1 MESLN
6 ISDDARGKKGERR
19 PGGGGGSEDGQG
31 PAPTS
36 RQTMECVSSSSLRGG
51 QGGRNCASTPINDS
65 ELMNALCTHVE
76 GTCLKVPYVM
86 TPPETVKETPSSES
100 SDFAMETDSSQDCAS
115 ESEPEETV
123 PPEGV
128 PPPEMP
134 TPPQS
139 EDGHQQQQ
147 RSARKS
153 KCLIKR
159 KASAVW
165 NDEHCPL
172 VRLKRQITCFVSSI
186 VSPAP
191 SSSSGCCSS
200 GTTPPPAAK
209 DTSDSDSSQEQLL
222 RKQKDPTQDTC
233 S

>member
-86 TPPETVKETPSSES
+86 TPPETLKETPSSES

-115 ESEPEETV
+115 ESDPEETV

-191 SSSSGCCSS
+191 SSSSGCSS

-209 DTSDSDSSQEQLL
+209 ETSDSDSSQEQLL